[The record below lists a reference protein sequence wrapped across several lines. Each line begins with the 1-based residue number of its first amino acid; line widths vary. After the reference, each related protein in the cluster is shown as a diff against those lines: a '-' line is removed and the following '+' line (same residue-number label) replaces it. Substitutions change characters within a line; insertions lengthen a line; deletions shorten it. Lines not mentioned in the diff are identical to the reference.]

1 MLSYQSALWLSSCL
15 YNYRHFNFNFLFI
28 PITTIF
34 PSSRFISTVSP
45 SLKHIN
51 SVSIRSSSVSNDFS
65 LSAVN
70 LRLSTCALR
79 CLRGGLLF
87 CKFLRFPLLLFHVL
101 FTHFIRKRR
110 ISKQPAMLKGK
121 LGMDFVGR

>member
-1 MLSYQSALWLSSCL
+1 MLSYQSALWLSLCL

-45 SLKHIN
+45 SLKHVN
-51 SVSIRSSSVSNDFS
+51 NVSIRSSSVSNVFS

-70 LRLSTCALR
+70 LRLSTFALR
-79 CLRGGLLF
+79 CLRKILPFYKL
-87 CKFLRFPLLLFHVL
+87 LRFPLPLFHVL

-110 ISKQPAMLKGK
+110 IGKQPAMLKGK
-121 LGMDFVGR
+121 LGMDLVGR